1 MHKNL
6 AVEIGR
12 LLKKGLKT
20 LAIAESCTGGLVS
33 SMVTE
38 GPGSSVYFLGAAVAS
53 HNGIKSALLGVP
65 KPLLS
70 RYGSVSPETA
80 LTLAKNT
87 RKKLNSDYGLAVTGI
102 AGPSGGS
109 GTKPVGLVY
118 IGLVSDKDSITKK
131 FIFRGRRQSV
141 RLQAAK
147 KALTLLK
154 EILLSKQ
161 GS

>member
-38 GPGSSVYFLGAAVAS
+38 VPGSSVYFLGAVVAY

-65 KPLLS
+65 KTLLS